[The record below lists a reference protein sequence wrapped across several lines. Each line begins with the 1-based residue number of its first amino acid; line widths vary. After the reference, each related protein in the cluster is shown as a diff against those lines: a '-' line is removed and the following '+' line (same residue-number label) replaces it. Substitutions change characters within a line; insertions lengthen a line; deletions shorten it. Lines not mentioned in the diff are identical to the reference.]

1 MRRPGRCARVQAQ
14 MTVPLVPATP
24 AAIAR
29 AADHLRA
36 GELVAFPT
44 ETVYGLGADAFSAEA
59 LARLRALKGRDA
71 ERGLS
76 VLIAGPGALASFAA
90 PLARE
95 ARLLAERFWPGPL
108 TLVVPVADARFA
120 GVRTPLGVGFRC
132 SSQASA
138 SALALASEHPIV
150 STSANRSGEAP
161 CATAAEVERELGREL
176 AILGGEPA
184 SGLAPSTVVAILARG
199 ELQLL
204 REGSIARSELEAAL
218 AGR

>member
-1 MRRPGRCARVQAQ
+1 MI
-14 MTVPLVPATP
+14 VPLAE
-24 AAIAR
+24 AIRRLAR
-29 AADHLRA
+29 S
-36 GELVAFPT
+36 ELVAYPT
-44 ETVYGLGADAFSAEA
+44 ETVYGLGVDAFSAEA

-76 VLIAGPGALASFAA
+76 VLIADPSALARFAA
-90 PLARE
+90 PLAPQ

-138 SALALASEHPIV
+138 GALACASAHPIV
-150 STSANRSGEAP
+150 STSANRSGQEP
-161 CATAAEVERELGREL
+161 CLTAAEVEREFGPEF

-184 SGLAPSTVVAILARG
+184 SGLAPSTVVAIRSGGAV
-199 ELQLL
+199 ELL
-204 REGSIARSELEAAL
+204 REGAVARAELEAAL
-218 AGR
+218 AG